1 MTAHP
6 LLPPSGFPTTLHN
19 VLRRAPLWALVA
31 TLAAC
36 SQPNDDKQAP
46 SQPVSGGTL
55 RFAISEVV
63 KCLDTVQYADRA
75 AGAIAQQYFENLVF
89 QDEHGQIHPW
99 LAASWK
105 VSDDGLTYVFTLR
118 QDKVFSDGTPFNAE
132 AVKANIDYILQ
143 STSWTRTSLL
153 RVESATVLGPYT
165 VAIKLLEPDSG
176 TLEALADPIVPM
188 QSPTALAQGAKQN
201 CSTPAGTGPFKVAAF
216 DQQTGVTFVRNEH
229 FTQGPPIVAHQGPAY
244 LEKVEYR
251 FITDNA
257 ARLAAL
263 QSGAVDAIE
272 GANVENT
279 ATFQADPSITLI
291 TAARKGIADVFFLNR
306 TQAPWT
312 DERVRKAFIHAVDV
326 GTSLKTAFFGQYAPL
341 YSPIS
346 STTTYHIDR
355 PEYYQHDE
363 AKANALLDEAGW
375 TGRDSEGYRTQG
387 GQRLG
392 STFTLAAS
400 EVPALVSTVQQAQQ
414 ALKKVG
420 FKLDIQQLDGAS
432 ALASAYGWNYA
443 VVRLSYSKNSPDI
456 QRALFHSAGGA
467 TNADGS
473 HKSPTPVLDPTLD
486 HLLEQATRA
495 GDPQQ
500 RQALYEQVQARI
512 GELGVLL
519 PIADQQTR
527 LAYKPQVHGLRL
539 WPASNYVAL
548 YDVWLAPGH

>member
-1 MTAHP
+1 MSTTAVFPRP
-6 LLPPSGFPTTLHN
+6 LRPASLL
-19 VLRRAPLWALVA
+19 LVA
-31 TLAAC
+31 ACLAGC
-36 SQPNDDKQAP
+36 SPSDNPQAQ
-46 SQPVSGGTL
+46 STQPVAGGTL
-55 RFAISEVV
+55 RLAISEVV

-89 QDEHGQIHPW
+89 QDEAGKIHPW
-99 LAASWK
+99 LASAWK
-105 VSDDGLTYVFTLR
+105 VSDDGLTYQFTLR

-132 AVKANIDYILQ
+132 AVKTNIDYILQ

-153 RVESATVLGPYT
+153 RVQSATVIDPYT

-176 TLEALADPIVPM
+176 TLEAFADPIVPM
-188 QSPTALAQGAKQN
+188 QSPKALAQGAKQN
-201 CSTPAGTGPFKVAAF
+201 CSTPSGTGPFKVAAF
-216 DQQTGVTFVRNEH
+216 DQQSGVTFVRNEH
-229 FTQGPPIVAHQGPAY
+229 FTEGPPTVAHKGPAY
-244 LEKVEYR
+244 LERIDYR

-263 QSGAVDAIE
+263 QSDAVDAIE

-279 ATFQADPSITLI
+279 AAFQADPSIKLI
-291 TAARKGIADVFFLNR
+291 TAGRKGIADVFFLNR

-312 DERVRKAFIHAVDV
+312 DERVRKAFIHAVDI

-346 STTTYHIDR
+346 STTTYHVDTPDLYR
-355 PEYYQHDE
+355 HDT

-375 TGRDSEGYRTQG
+375 THRDSEGYRTKD

-392 STFTLAAS
+392 SVFKLSAS
-400 EVPALVSTVQQAQQ
+400 EIPAIVSTVQQAQE

-432 ALASAYGWNYA
+432 ALASAYSWNYG
-443 VVRLSYSKNSPDI
+443 VIRMSYSKNSPDI
-456 QRALFHSAGGA
+456 QRALFHSAGGVR
-467 TNADGS
+467 NADGT

-486 HLLEQATRA
+486 QLLERATRA
-495 GDPQQ
+495 QDPQE
-500 RQALYEQVQARI
+500 RQALYQQVQARV

-548 YDVWLAPGH
+548 YDVWLTPKR